1 MSDSA
6 AGSEYNGDDFYC
18 DVAIP
23 HVAALQV
30 EHNDEWVWFASE
42 LAIEIGVWIRQHLAG
57 SPTHEGGSDHVG

>member
-30 EHNDEWVWFASE
+30 EHND
-42 LAIEIGVWIRQHLAG
+42 
-57 SPTHEGGSDHVG
+57 

>member
-30 EHNDEWVWFASE
+30 EHNDEWV
-42 LAIEIGVWIRQHLAG
+42 LAFHHTRPFWNMVC
-57 SPTHEGGSDHVG
+57 V